1 METSAPTLRINAFPK
16 GQDIWRIDWF
26 GPIAFP
32 DRMSRRRQPSVLVYL
47 SKVVVPSPLENPST
61 LLQPN
66 CTLPASQQA
75 KRWVSVGTTLLL
87 RIGDLWQNQT
97 LVARPGYEQAVFEDV
112 TINRE
117 QTSLVKAG
125 LSSDAGSFLL
135 PLAHHPW
142 HLNNT
147 HSYCIRVAL
156 PDSQLLV
163 VPCMELVRFYF
174 GSSSELISRL
184 FAPPLN
190 RSKLHHKSFL
200 TQKGYMSLEL
210 AERIPRASAEDIA
223 RIAGS
228 DAAWRAAALV
238 SSSCLKA
245 SVAGRDIY
253 PQAVFPF
260 EGTTTLQ
267 ASGVWL
273 PQGNRENRT
282 FLAYQLHSCSHPFP
296 FRTLRVKL
304 HQNTPPK
311 PPDRRPNPEQPER
324 PAEPVVR
331 KKAAEPMPAEPQTLQ
346 EHDASST
353 LAPTVRTQASTR
365 RFPDLDGKS
374 IHTERLLRKDASP
387 QLTAAAA
394 LVSELAVG
402 QPGSSRRIRPV
413 SLVEIRTDSRKPALP
428 TFLRY
433 AVGAMESMP
442 TLEVQVLTASDED
455 GWTVPAS
462 LLADDD
468 GVINEGFF
476 FSESGKP
483 RRIAL
488 FLLSSGSTQALL
500 TVMEGHELSPEFR
513 LVSEVEAADPSRLLF
528 DRLEDLARPRA
539 EPPFGRWRVAPTL
552 NDAQK
557 RIARWLTYKFESPDA
572 AA

>member
-1 METSAPTLRINAFPK
+1 MRIDAFPK
-16 GQDIWRIDWF
+16 GKDIWRIDWY

-32 DRMSRRRQPSVLVYL
+32 DRMARRRQPSVLVYL
-47 SKVVVPSPLENPST
+47 SKVVAPSPLENPSA

-97 LVARPGYEQAVFEDV
+97 LVARPSYEQAVFEDV
-112 TINRE
+112 TINWE
-117 QTSLVKAG
+117 LTSLVKAG

-147 HSYCIRVAL
+147 HSYCVRVAL
-156 PDSQLLV
+156 PDDRVLV

-184 FAPPLN
+184 FAPPLS
-190 RSKLHHKSFL
+190 RSKLHHRSFL
-200 TQKGYMSLEL
+200 TPKGYMSLEL
-210 AERIPRASAEDIA
+210 AERIPRASAEDVA
-223 RIAGS
+223 RIAGC

-238 SSSCLKA
+238 SSSCLKS

-253 PQAVFPF
+253 PQAIFPF

-267 ASGVWL
+267 ASGLWL
-273 PQGNRENRT
+273 PHGDVENGT
-282 FLAYQLHSCSHPFP
+282 FLAYQLHSCYHPFP

-311 PPDRRPNPEQPER
+311 PPAYRPNLEQPEK

-331 KKAAEPMPAEPQTLQ
+331 KKAAEPVPAEPQTLQ

-353 LAPTVRTQASTR
+353 LAPTLRTQASTR

-374 IHTERLLRKDASP
+374 IHTERLLHKDAQPQPSTSP
-387 QLTAAAA
+387 A

-402 QPGSSRRIRPV
+402 QPGSARRIRPV
-413 SLVEIRTDSRKPALP
+413 SLVEIRTGSRKPALP

-455 GWTVPAS
+455 GWTVPVS
-462 LLADDD
+462 LLADED
-468 GVINEGFF
+468 GVINDGFF
-476 FSESGKP
+476 FSENGKP

-488 FLLSSGSTQALL
+488 FLISSGSMKALL
-500 TVMEGHELSPEFR
+500 TVMEGHELFPEFQP
-513 LVSEVEAADPSRLLF
+513 LSEIEAADPSRLLL
-528 DRLEDLARPRA
+528 DRLEELARPRS
-539 EPPFGRWRVAPTL
+539 EPPFRRWRVAPTL

-557 RIARWLTYKFESPDA
+557 RIARWLAYKFQSPDTA
-572 AA
+572 T